1 MADGSSSELEALR
14 KQLEVERGLREA
26 ADAENERLT
35 AQIEAYATDMAS
47 LFQEQHDRGKD
58 GLAAVSVSLDDA
70 SDAETEKKVLRILQ
84 KQRADFTNVILKEE
98 MEAWQKK
105 LGIEGPPAVFVFGR
119 DGKYKKFTMGEH
131 YDKIEKHVAE
141 LLKEPTGGK

>member
-1 MADGSSSELEALR
+1 MQKKYR
-14 KQLEVERGLREA
+14 
-26 ADAENERLT
+26 
-35 AQIEAYATDMAS
+35 
-47 LFQEQHDRGKD
+47 KD

-70 SDAETEKKVLRILQ
+70 SDVETEKKVLRILQ
-84 KQRADFTNVILKEE
+84 KHRATFTNVILKEE

-141 LLKEPTGGK
+141 LLKQVPGGK

>member
-1 MADGSSSELEALR
+1 MHKKYR
-14 KQLEVERGLREA
+14 
-26 ADAENERLT
+26 
-35 AQIEAYATDMAS
+35 
-47 LFQEQHDRGKD
+47 KD

-70 SDAETEKKVLRILQ
+70 GDAETEKKVLRILQ

-98 MEAWQKK
+98 MDAWQKK

-119 DGKYKKFTMGEH
+119 DGKHKRFTTGEH
-131 YDKIEKHVAE
+131 YDKIEKYVAE